1 MSNASPPNP
10 NEFTLFIDRDS
21 WSGKLG
27 VALKQA
33 QIPFEAHHE
42 HFAHDTPD
50 PIWLREIGKK
60 GWLVITRDQNIRRK
74 PNELAAL
81 REAGV
86 ILFAFT
92 SGNLSAQ
99 ETADIAIK
107 AWPKIQRIASETT
120 PPAIFSITRNGE
132 VNRIAR

>member
-1 MSNASPPNP
+1 MSNASPP
-10 NEFTLFIDRDS
+10 ERFTLFIDREA

-27 VALKQA
+27 AALRLA
-33 QIPFEAHHE
+33 NIPFEAHRD

-50 PIWLREIGKK
+50 VDWLREVGRK
-60 GWLVITRDQNIRRK
+60 GWLVLTRDQNIRRK

-99 ETADIAIK
+99 ETADIVVRA
-107 AWPKIQRIASETT
+107 
-120 PPAIFSITRNGE
+120 
-132 VNRIAR
+132 